1 MTSTLSS
8 ARPALSTDP
17 WPGHQSPDERPHPA
31 QATYEPFPYRRPS
44 LVRRASRGFTRFVI
58 ACAIGV
64 GGTLAWQSYGDE
76 ARQKITDAF
85 PQYAWLVPPA
95 PSQAPPVAQGAPETV
110 ASAAAPSDLLQIKA
124 ISLGLANVQQTVD
137 RLAAGQ
143 QQMAGDIARLQ
154 AAEQDILQKVSA
166 PPPRPAAPPA
176 PASPPARKPVPLTTM
191 PPSQGTPMR

>member
-17 WPGHQSPDERPHPA
+17 WPGHASVDTERHPA
-31 QATYEPFPYRRPS
+31 EPRYEQFPHRRPS
-44 LVRRASRGFTRFVI
+44 LGRRASRGFTRFVI

-95 PSQAPPVAQGAPETV
+95 PSQAPPVAQSAPETV

-166 PPPRPAAPPA
+166 PPPRPAPPPA
-176 PASPPARKPVPLTTM
+176 PAAPPARRPVPLTTM
-191 PPSQGTPMR
+191 PPSQATPAR